1 MIALIDYDAGNIRSV
16 GNALARLGAEYELT
30 ADPARIAA
38 AEKVIL
44 PGVGNAAEAMASL
57 QERGLCEVIRNLRVP
72 ALGICVGLQLL
83 CRSSEEGPVEG
94 LGIFD
99 TKVKR
104 FPSYMAGDNSCSAK
118 NYADA
123 PQELSPAKNMKTVSE
138 DAQEPFTANN
148 PKAIWSAREDFCE
161 ASAISLAKQKSS
173 LAANTG
179 EEAKVPHMGWN
190 SIGNLES
197 KLFKDLQGGSFVYF
211 VHSYYP
217 ELCPD
222 TIATCRHGETL
233 FSAALRWENF
243 YGTQF
248 HPEKSGSVGAAILKN
263 FLAL

>member
-16 GNALARLGAEYELT
+16 GNALARLGADYELT
-30 ADPARIAA
+30 ADPARIAKA
-38 AEKVIL
+38 DKVIL

-57 QERGLCEVIRNLRVP
+57 QERGLCQVVRNLRVP
-72 ALGICVGLQLL
+72 VLGICVGLQLL

-99 TKVKR
+99 TRVRR
-104 FPSYMAGDNSCSAK
+104 FPDYMAVNGSCSANK
-118 NYADA
+118 IADA
-123 PQELSPAKNMKTVSE
+123 PQE
-138 DAQEPFTANN
+138 PFTAKNT
-148 PKAIWSAREDFCE
+148 KANWPAEEDFCE
-161 ASAISLAKQKSS
+161 ASAFYLAKQKSS
-173 LAANTG
+173 STGNTG

-197 KLFKDLQGGSFVYF
+197 KLFKDLKGGSFVYF

-222 TIATCRHGETL
+222 TIATCRHGNVL

-248 HPEKSGSVGAAILKN
+248 HPEKSGAVGAAILKN